1 LKKKWKKKQTE
12 ILDKNL
18 ILITKLYHNKKKQID
33 ELISFQIE
41 NDNFVDNLIEENKKL
56 LEENKSSILN
66 IIEINKKLNN
76 LENEIKKNK

>member
-1 LKKKWKKKQTE
+1 
-12 ILDKNL
+12 
-18 ILITKLYHNKKKQID
+18 
-33 ELISFQIE
+33 LISFQIE

-76 LENEIKKNK
+76 LEKEKKK